1 MTLSDKSPLRA
12 AYLNRR
18 RTRADGEREKMDLEI
33 CSTLSSSHLLQGA
46 DALLI
51 YYPVRGE
58 IDLLPLLE
66 VANSLGIP
74 TGFPICGAGNSLS
87 FHRVKSL
94 DEMVPDA
101 YKIPAPA
108 PEAMPIISTRKTL
121 LVVPALCYDRE
132 GYRLGY
138 GGGYYDRFLADFP
151 GVSCGVAYLEDI
163 RENLPRDPYD
173 LPVAYIATQSKIF
186 CTKEPL

>member
-1 MTLSDKSPLRA
+1 MLSDKSALRA
-12 AYLNRR
+12 TYLDRR
-18 RTRADGEREKMDLEI
+18 RGRDSEKRKQMDLEI
-33 CSTLSSSHLLQGA
+33 CQTLGASPLLRGA

-74 TGFPICGAGNSLS
+74 VGFPICGAENSLS
-87 FHRVKSL
+87 FHRVRSL
-94 DEMVPDA
+94 KEMVPGA
-101 YKIPAPA
+101 YKILAPVPRA
-108 PEAMPIISTRKTL
+108 ESILSTRKTL
-121 LVVPALCYDRE
+121 LVVPALCYDRD

-151 GVSCGVAYLEDI
+151 GISCGVAYLEDI
-163 RENLPRDPYD
+163 REALPRDPYD
-173 LPVAYIATQSKIF
+173 LPVAYIATQSKLF